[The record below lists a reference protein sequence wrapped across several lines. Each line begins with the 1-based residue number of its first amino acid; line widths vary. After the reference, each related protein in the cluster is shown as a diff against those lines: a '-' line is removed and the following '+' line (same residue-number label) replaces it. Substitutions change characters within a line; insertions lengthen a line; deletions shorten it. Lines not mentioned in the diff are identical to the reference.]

1 MKTQFFSR
9 STSFGLNPMYV
20 LFMAI
25 ASFCMVLCISSCA
38 SEYCKVDVSTKGS
51 QISLGLYYYTNQYE
65 NEGTYTMSY
74 DNSGRI
80 ISSSLNSCDTYFFSY
95 DNNTSSAIATSID
108 SQQSTKVLLNSKNL
122 PVFMDDVI
130 YRYSYDNEGRLKE
143 IIVSDVTG
151 GKTSFTFSYYEE
163 ELPAPYR
170 HVSYSPHMF
179 STFVGPVA
187 GLLLSNLEF
196 KYIPQNCMITQKNK
210 DSEEHYELFYKLGNG
225 CIYATLYKYFVE
237 NGEILSMSIEG
248 LSCYSEQ

>member
-1 MKTQFFSR
+1 MKTNVFSR
-9 STSFGLNPMYV
+9 SISFGLNPVFV
-20 LFMAI
+20 LFMTL
-25 ASFCMVLCISSCA
+25 ASFIMVLCVSSCA
-38 SEYCKVDVSTKGS
+38 SEYYEANLSTKGS
-51 QISLGLYYYTNQYE
+51 QYSFGLYYYTNQDE
-65 NEGTYTMSY
+65 NEGTYRMSY

-80 ISSSLNSCDTYFFSY
+80 ISSSFNSCDTYFFCY
-95 DNNTSSAIATSID
+95 DDNTSSATATSVD
-108 SQQSTKVLLNSKNL
+108 SQQTTKILLNSKNL

-151 GKTSFTFSYYEE
+151 GTTSFTFSYHEE
-163 ELPAPYR
+163 ELPVPYR

-196 KYIPQNCMITQKNK
+196 EYIPRNCMITQKNK
-210 DSEEHYELFYKLGNG
+210 DSEEHYELSYKLGNG
-225 CIYATLYKYFVE
+225 SIYATLYKYFVE
-237 NGEILSMSIEG
+237 NNEILSKSVEG